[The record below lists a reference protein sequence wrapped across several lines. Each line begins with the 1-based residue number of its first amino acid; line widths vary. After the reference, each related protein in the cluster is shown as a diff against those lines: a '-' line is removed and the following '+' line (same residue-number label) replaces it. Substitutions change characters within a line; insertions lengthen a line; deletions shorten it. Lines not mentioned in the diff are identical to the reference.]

1 MTHKGSELAMKH
13 RHVAFKTEKVSDDGT
28 FKGYASVFGNVDSYD
43 EIVEAGA
50 FADSIKRQR
59 KLNGPLPVLWQHNA
73 ALPIGGDESIEEDE
87 KGLKADGFLLIDAI
101 PLAKQA
107 HELLKRR
114 VVKGLSIGYQ
124 VEASTMNEKTGIR
137 TLQKLALHEYSIV
150 TFPANT
156 LANVDSVKR
165 AVHEGHLPTLPEFED
180 FLREAGFSKT
190 QATAVAGHGL
200 RKLLDRCET
209 DGKSSDA
216 LQMLQS
222 FRLPG
227 F

>member
-1 MTHKGSELAMKH
+1 MKRKGFELAMKH
-13 RHVAFKTEKVSDDGT
+13 RQVAFKTDKVSEDGT
-28 FKGYASVFGNVDSYD
+28 FKGYASIFGNVDSYD

-50 FADSIKRQR
+50 FEESIKRQR
-59 KLNGPLPVLWQHNA
+59 KLNGPLPVLWQHNS
-73 ALPIGGDESIEEDE
+73 ALPIGGDEAIEEDE

-156 LANVDSVKR
+156 LANVDSVKH
-165 AVHEGHLPTLPEFED
+165 AVREGKLPTLSEFED
-180 FLREAGFSKT
+180 FLREAGFSKS

-209 DGKSSDA
+209 DGKAGEA
-216 LQMLQS
+216 LTMLKE
-222 FRLPG
+222 FKLPG